1 MCSGLNPPVRWRRM
15 AEQGWQA
22 VDIGELESL
31 AGPGTLRWTPLRRH
45 FGISAFGVNAYSAE
59 EIGRDVVE
67 EHTEQTLGHEELYVV
82 LAGRASFRLGAEEL
96 DAPAGTA
103 VFIRD
108 PSVRRAAAAVEP
120 GTTVLAIGGKP
131 GSHEI
136 STWEYSFAGYG
147 HLAAGDTERGL
158 AVLREGLE
166 AKGESARLLYDLA
179 CLESRAGRRDE
190 ALEHVARAVA
200 LDAKLREHAQDD
212 PDLEAIRDDPRFP
225 AS

>member
-1 MCSGLNPPVRWRRM
+1 MTER
-15 AEQGWQA
+15 GWQA
-22 VDIGELESL
+22 VRIGELESL
-31 AGPGTLRWTPLRRH
+31 AGPGTLRWTPLRRTL
-45 FGISAFGVNAYSAE
+45 GITAFGVNAYTAE
-59 EIGRDVVE
+59 EVGQDVVE

-82 LAGRASFRLGAEEL
+82 LTGRASFRLGEEDL

-108 PSVRRAAAAVEP
+108 PSVRRAATAAEP

-131 GSHEI
+131 GGHEI

-147 HLAAGDTERGL
+147 HLAAGDAERGL

-190 ALEHVARAVA
+190 ALDHLARAIE
-200 LDAKLREHAQDD
+200 LDPKFGEHAQDD
-212 PDLEAIRDDPRFP
+212 PDLEAIRADRRFP
-225 AS
+225 G